1 MEHIKTVVFDLDGT
15 IYQNNRFHPDYIHFL
30 LEGTPYESW

>member
-15 IYQNNRFHPDYIHFL
+15 IYQNNLFHPFYIHFL
-30 LEGTPYESW
+30 VE